1 MARRFGRVRAS
12 GEDKGAPSGMAGNIS
27 SLSGIK
33 TGIANNTA
41 TGIIRVTVP
50 NYYQNAAIELSLV
63 AWLGTG
69 TDISE
74 STRYA
79 FGSVVLAR
87 TTGVATVAAAAALA
101 SAQIA
106 TVGSGGTLTLAYGVS
121 SISGAVGVTQTF
133 DITVTLVVTGTITDH
148 SCMFEARLL
157 NGKGASGASPGV
169 TIAAL

>member
-1 MARRFGRVRAS
+1 MSRRIGRVRTS
-12 GEDKGAPSGMAGNIS
+12 GFDLGNRPGYAGNRS
-27 SLSGIK
+27 TLTGLK

-41 TGIIRVTVP
+41 VSIIRVTVP
-50 NYYQNAAIELSLV
+50 NGNQNAAIELSLL

-87 TTGVATVAAAAALA
+87 NAGLATVAAAATLT

-106 TVGSGGTLTLAYGVS
+106 TVAGGGTLTLAYGVS
-121 SISGAVGVTQTF
+121 AVSGAVGVDQTF
-133 DITVTLVVTGTITDH
+133 DIQVTLVVTGTITDH
-148 SCMFEARLL
+148 SCMFDAKLL
-157 NGKGASGASPGV
+157 NGKDVGV
-169 TIAAL
+169 TMAAV

>member
-12 GEDKGAPSGMAGNIS
+12 GEDKVAKSKAAGNIS
-27 SLSGIK
+27 TLGGVK

-41 TGIIRVTVP
+41 TSILRVTVP
-50 NYYQNAAIELSLV
+50 NSNQNAAIELSLV
-63 AWLGTG
+63 GWLGTG

-79 FGSVVLAR
+79 FGAIVLAR
-87 TTGVATVAAAAALA
+87 TTGVATVAAAATLA

-121 SISGAVGVTQTF
+121 AVSGAVGVEQTF
-133 DITVTLVVTGTITDH
+133 DIQVTLVVTGTITDH
-148 SCMFEARLL
+148 SCMFNATLM
-157 NGKGASGASPGV
+157 NGKDTGV
-169 TIAAL
+169 TIAAV